1 MVASNDVDDLVAKL
15 DLGDAIRR
23 VCWPCLSFV
32 AFPVGDGDER
42 KARREAQKMAPILW
56 DEGLREPAL
65 RALRDAKRRGVPG
78 AAEALSNAGTVGG
91 RSSVAIAIVLRLA
104 GELDEWSRKSLRAHL
119 N

>member
-1 MVASNDVDDLVAKL
+1 MAAKDVEELAAKL

-42 KARREAQKMAPILW
+42 TARREARKMAPILW

-65 RALRDAKRRGVPG
+65 KALRDAKRRGLPG
-78 AAEALSNAGTVGG
+78 AAEALENVGRVGG
-91 RSSVAIAIVLRLA
+91 RSSIAIAIVLRLA
-104 GELDEWSRKSLRAHL
+104 AELDEWSKKSLRAHL